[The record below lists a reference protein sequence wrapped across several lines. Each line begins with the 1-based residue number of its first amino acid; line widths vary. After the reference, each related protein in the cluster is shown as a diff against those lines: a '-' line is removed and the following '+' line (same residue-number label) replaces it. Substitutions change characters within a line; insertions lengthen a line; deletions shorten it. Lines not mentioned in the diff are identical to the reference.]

1 MPYYCLYSASWLELT
16 TRLLTGKISIPE
28 LFYNSHR
35 KLDGTLNCLGSFCS
49 KLLLRIEMK
58 IECSILNVFE
68 RFWGIIWSKKNVMV
82 EVEWVASGALNYTYE
97 KFLDLSLDD
106 GTCLEYL
113 IWFFVLIIPGVQM
126 EDNVL
131 KLLTPAREHGAT
143 IIRPRAGLK

>member
-1 MPYYCLYSASWLELT
+1 MIEELM
-16 TRLLTGKISIPE
+16 L
-28 LFYNSHR
+28 
-35 KLDGTLNCLGSFCS
+35 
-49 KLLLRIEMK
+49 
-58 IECSILNVFE
+58 VFE
-68 RFWGIIWSKKNVMV
+68 EGGGLGPSSGERKKV
-82 EVEWVASGALNYTYE
+82 SSALNYTYE

-106 GTCLEYL
+106 RTCLEYL